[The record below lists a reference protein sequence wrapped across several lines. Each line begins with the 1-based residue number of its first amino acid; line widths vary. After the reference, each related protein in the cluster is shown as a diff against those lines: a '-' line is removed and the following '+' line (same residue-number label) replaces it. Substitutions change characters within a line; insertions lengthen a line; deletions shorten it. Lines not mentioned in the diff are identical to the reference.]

1 MNPQPLSWPQRRQL
15 WARLLIRLLIFL
27 AIVLFLF
34 LAGRPILSLTMPFL
48 LALVFTW
55 MTEPLLGF
63 FHRKWKIPRGILS
76 FLLVVLLVGAIGGV
90 ITALV
95 WKAWDQFSTLG
106 ENWDV
111 LWNSFQGAYLEISHT
126 ADRLLALLPTAVSD
140 LVHDL
145 SDRLLLWLRDFAY
158 GLVPQT
164 TSAARS
170 ISSFVLA
177 FLFFLMAWYFTAADY
192 PHIKES
198 VVRRIPEPV
207 AGIAQQ
213 LRRAFSAAFGGY
225 LKAEVL
231 ISLGVMVILLVG
243 FLVIGQPYSI
253 LLAVLLGVM
262 DFIPIIGAGT
272 AMVPWAVAL
281 ILLGKW
287 QQAVPLLV
295 IWGIICLFR
304 RFMEPKVVGDQ
315 TGLHPLLS
323 LLAIYVGMK
332 LGGVL
337 GMILGP
343 VLLIMLRNLWQA
355 GMFRETVGDLAMA
368 GGDFTALLRKI
379 PREETK
385 N

>member
-1 MNPQPLSWPQRRQL
+1 MNLQPLSWPQRRQL

-34 LAGRPILSLTMPFL
+34 LAGGPVLSLTMPFL

-55 MTEPLLGF
+55 MTEPLLRF

-76 FLLVVLLVGAIGGV
+76 FLLVLLLVGAIGGV
-90 ITALV
+90 VTALV
-95 WKAWDQFSTLG
+95 WKAWDQLSALG
-106 ENWDV
+106 ENWDF
-111 LWNSFQGAYLEISHT
+111 LWNNFQGAYLEISKT
-126 ADRLLALLPTAVSD
+126 MDQLLALLPTAVAD

-145 SDRLLLWLRDFAY
+145 SDRLLLWLKDFAY

-198 VVRRIPEPV
+198 VARRIPEPMARV
-207 AGIAQQ
+207 AHQ

-225 LKAEVL
+225 LKA
-231 ISLGVMVILLVG
+231 
-243 FLVIGQPYSI
+243 
-253 LLAVLLGVM
+253 A
-262 DFIPIIGAGT
+262 
-272 AMVPWAVAL
+272 AL

-343 VLLIMLRNLWQA
+343 VLLIMVRNLWQA

-368 GGDFTALLRKI
+368 GEDFTALLRKT
-379 PREETK
+379 PREGPK

>member
-1 MNPQPLSWPQRRQL
+1 MQPQPLSWPQRRQL

-34 LAGRPILSLTMPFL
+34 LAGRPLLSLTMPFL

-63 FHRKWKIPRGILS
+63 FHRRWNIPRGILS
-76 FLLVVLLVGAIGGV
+76 FLLVILLVGAIGGV

-95 WKAWDQFSTLG
+95 WKAWDQLSALG
-106 ENWDV
+106 ENWDL
-111 LWNSFQGAYLEISHT
+111 LWNNFQGAYLDLT
-126 ADRLLALLPTAVSD
+126 QTMDRLLALLPQEAAD

-145 SDRLLLWLRDFAY
+145 SDRLLLWLKDFAY
-158 GLVPQT
+158 KLVPQT

-198 VVRRIPEPV
+198 VARRTPEPV
-207 AGIAQQ
+207 GRVAR
-213 LRRAFSAAFGGY
+213 LFRRAFSAAFGGY
-225 LKAEVL
+225 LRAEVL
-231 ISLGVMVILLVG
+231 ISLGVTVILLVG

-272 AMVPWAVAL
+272 AMVPWAAAL

-295 IWGIICLFR
+295 IWGIICFFR

-343 VLLIMLRNLWQA
+343 VLLIMVRNLWQA
-355 GMFRETVGDLAMA
+355 GMFRATVDDLAMA
-368 GGDFTALLRKI
+368 GGDCTALLRRT
-379 PREETK
+379 PREEEK
-385 N
+385 S